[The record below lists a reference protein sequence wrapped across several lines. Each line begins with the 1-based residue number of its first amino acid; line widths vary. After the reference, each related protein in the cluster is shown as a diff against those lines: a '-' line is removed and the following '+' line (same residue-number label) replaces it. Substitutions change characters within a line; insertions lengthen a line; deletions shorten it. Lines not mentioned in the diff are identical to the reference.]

1 MALSSGTLRL
11 NEIARA
17 FPTPLATWSRRVAL
31 FSLQLVLLGIILH
44 RVFSLPTPV
53 ALNLFLTGFAGAAIS
68 VLLGLAAIVI
78 IWRQGCGGAL
88 AATAGILIGLLLLA
102 WPAVV
107 VPYSMTLPK
116 MNDVTTDAQ
125 VPPRF
130 VQVAK
135 LRPNGANSP
144 DYPGATFSRLQM
156 EAYPDIR
163 PVVVARPAAEVF
175 EVLEETVRR
184 LRWDVVATE
193 APQGRGKPGTIEA
206 VERTLVLGFYDDIA
220 IRIDGDQRETRID
233 IRSASRY
240 GQHDLGRNAARVR
253 GFFKELQS
261 RLEASVT
268 PGMRGRRSRPGAA
281 VPKRQK
287 GGPALSSGPQKSQGR
302 AQPGAQRGPQSKERP
317 RSRAEDQARDK
328 RSERYPR

>member
-1 MALSSGTLRL
+1 MALGYGTLRL

-31 FSLQLVLLGIILH
+31 FSLQIVLLGIVLH
-44 RVFSLPTPV
+44 RVLSLPTPV
-53 ALNLFLTGFAGAAIS
+53 ALNLFATGFAGAAIA
-68 VLLGLAAIVI
+68 VLLGLAALVV

-88 AATAGILIGLLLLA
+88 SATGGILVGALLLA

-107 VPYSMTLPK
+107 VPYSLTLPK

-125 VPPRF
+125 VPPQF
-130 VQVAK
+130 NALAK
-135 LRPNGANSP
+135 SRPRGANSP
-144 DYPGATFSRLQM
+144 AYPGAAFARLQM

-163 PVVVARPAAEVF
+163 PVVVSRSAAETF
-175 EVLEETVRR
+175 DILEETVRR
-184 LRWDVVATE
+184 LRWDVVASQP
-193 APQGRGKPGTIEA
+193 PQGRGKPGIFEA
-206 VERTLVLGFYDDIA
+206 FERTLVLGFYDDII
-220 IRIDGDQRETRID
+220 IRVDGDQRETRID

-240 GQHDLGRNAARVR
+240 GQHDLGRNASRVR

-268 PGMRGRRSRPGAA
+268 PGRGRRARPGAA
-281 VPKRQK
+281 VPRRQK
-287 GGPALSSGPQKSQGR
+287 GGPAQSTAPQKSPGR

-317 RSRAEDQARDK
+317 RSRAGDQARDK
-328 RSERYPR
+328 RSERSQR